1 MLHVSSLLLGCRFQT
16 IWHVSGHGPSPGEPE
31 VGCELQAPCCP
42 AVLREAGEAE
52 RCRCHRRGHLRP
64 EDVCSLGPLLS
75 HQPASTWARLPGQ
88 QASILSRHS
97 SLYVPQRVAAASPPP
112 GPPRHTWPQTQL
124 RSSREPRHGAAAG
137 EPCPQPRAEAA
148 SGSPSPSVSNPAAV
162 RLDGVFPLSHAGRAL
177 GAGRQQR
184 RGTASG
190 IGPAPSGVNARG
202 GLRQDGGIR
211 SSRGHRVLRCAHRPA
226 APPP

>member
-1 MLHVSSLLLGCRFQT
+1 MSCRPRAAPQCSVGRGKQKGVGATGGDICAQRTSARWGRSFPISLPAPGHDFQANRLPSSHVTPHCTS
-16 IWHVSGHGPSPGEPE
+16 
-31 VGCELQAPCCP
+31 
-42 AVLREAGEAE
+42 
-52 RCRCHRRGHLRP
+52 RRGSRLRP
-64 EDVCSLGPLLS
+64 
-75 HQPASTWARLPGQ
+75 
-88 QASILSRHS
+88 
-97 SLYVPQRVAAASPPP
+97 PPP
-112 GPPRHTWPQTQL
+112 AHPDTRGLKP
-124 RSSREPRHGAAAG
+124 SSGAAESRATG
-137 EPCPQPRAEAA
+137 PQPRAEAA

-190 IGPAPSGVNARG
+190 TGPAPSGVNARG

>member
-1 MLHVSSLLLGCRFQT
+1 MSSLLLGCRFQT

-42 AVLREAGEAE
+42 AVLRGAGEAE

-112 GPPRHTWPQTQL
+112 AHPDTRGLKP
-124 RSSREPRHGAAAG
+124 SSGAAESRATG
-137 EPCPQPRAEAA
+137 PQPRAEAA

-190 IGPAPSGVNARG
+190 TGPAPSGVNARG

-211 SSRGHRVLRCAHRPA
+211 SARGHRVLRCAHRPA

>member
-42 AVLREAGEAE
+42 AVLRGAGEAE
-52 RCRCHRRGHLRP
+52 RCRCHRKGHLRP

-112 GPPRHTWPQTQL
+112 AHPDTRGLKP
-124 RSSREPRHGAAAG
+124 SSGAAESRATG
-137 EPCPQPRAEAA
+137 PQPESRARSRGLKQRAA
-148 SGSPSPSVSNPAAV
+148 LHLRACQIRRLSAWTAFSRCHTRAV
-162 RLDGVFPLSHAGRAL
+162 R
-177 GAGRQQR
+177 
-184 RGTASG
+184 SG
-190 IGPAPSGVNARG
+190 
-202 GLRQDGGIR
+202 QDG
-211 SSRGHRVLRCAHRPA
+211 SSAA
-226 APPP
+226 APPAGPGRHRAG

>member
-1 MLHVSSLLLGCRFQT
+1 MSVPQEGTFAPRGRLLAGTAPFPSACQHLGTTSRPTGFHPLTSLLTVRPAEGRGC
-16 IWHVSGHGPSPGEPE
+16 V
-31 VGCELQAPCCP
+31 
-42 AVLREAGEAE
+42 
-52 RCRCHRRGHLRP
+52 
-64 EDVCSLGPLLS
+64 
-75 HQPASTWARLPGQ
+75 
-88 QASILSRHS
+88 
-97 SLYVPQRVAAASPPP
+97 PPP
-112 GPPRHTWPQTQL
+112 GQPRHTWPQTQL

>member
-1 MLHVSSLLLGCRFQT
+1 MSCRPRAAPQCSVGRGKQKGVGATGGDICAQRTSARWGRSFPISLPAPGHDFQANRLPSSHVTPHCTS
-16 IWHVSGHGPSPGEPE
+16 
-31 VGCELQAPCCP
+31 
-42 AVLREAGEAE
+42 
-52 RCRCHRRGHLRP
+52 RRGSRLR
-64 EDVCSLGPLLS
+64 V
-75 HQPASTWARLPGQ
+75 
-88 QASILSRHS
+88 
-97 SLYVPQRVAAASPPP
+97 PP

-190 IGPAPSGVNARG
+190 TGPAPSGVNARG

-211 SSRGHRVLRCAHRPA
+211 SARGHRVLRCAHRPA